1 MNFQQL
7 EYILAVHRHQH
18 FGTAAES
25 CHITQAT
32 LSAMIIKLED
42 EIGFQIF
49 DRSRKP
55 IRTTEQGIQVI
66 AKAREI
72 LTMQR
77 EIQQMKDNE
86 TNINGTIR
94 IGIIPTIAS
103 SLLPI
108 ILPEI
113 MKEYP
118 ELKLII
124 SEVTTEEIIN
134 NLEMDKIDLGILAT
148 PLNHQ
153 SIEEHILYYE
163 PMKVYG
169 LEKSDKDF
177 ITSAEVK
184 DKEIWLLEEGH
195 CFRNQAI
202 TICELQE
209 KKVDESK
216 LQLEANSFETL
227 INITDQFG
235 GLTLLPELYCHHL
248 SSKRKQLLNTFN
260 KPIPVREIS
269 IVSFRKVI
277 NPRTIETLGELIKQL
292 VIPKLTVS
300 EYENK
305 DLDIIGI

>member
-18 FGTAAES
+18 FGIAAES
-25 CHITQAT
+25 CHVTQAT

-42 EIGFQIF
+42 ELGISIF
-49 DRSRKP
+49 DRSHKP
-55 IRTTEQGIQVI
+55 IKTTAQGLDVI
-66 AKAREI
+66 EKARTI
-72 LTMQR
+72 LTLQ
-77 EIQQMKDNE
+77 KDLLQ
-86 TNINGTIR
+86 IKDYDSYMSGTIR

-113 MKEYP
+113 MAKFP
-118 ELKLII
+118 ELKLVI
-124 SEVTTEEIIN
+124 SEITTDEIIN
-134 NLEMDKIDLGILAT
+134 HLEMDKIDIGILAT
-148 PLNHQ
+148 PLHNE

-169 LEKSDKDF
+169 LENSKKDYV
-177 ITSAEVK
+177 TSSEVK
-184 DKEIWLLEEGH
+184 NKDIWLLEEGH

-209 KKVDESK
+209 KKVKESK

-235 GLTLLPELYCHHL
+235 GLTLLPELYCL
-248 SSKRKQLLNTFN
+248 QLPKKRSDRLKPFN
-260 KPIPVREIS
+260 KPIPVREVS
-269 IVSFRKVI
+269 IVTYRQVI
-277 NPRTIETLGELIKQL
+277 NSKTIETLAELIKQL
-292 VIPKLTVS
+292 VVPKLSVS
-300 EYENK
+300 KYQNK

>member
-7 EYILAVHRHQH
+7 EYIIAVHRHQH
-18 FGTAAES
+18 FGMAAES
-25 CHITQAT
+25 CHVTQAT

-42 EIGFQIF
+42 ELGITIF
-49 DRSRKP
+49 DRSHKP
-55 IRTTEQGIQVI
+55 IKTTAQGLEVI
-66 AKAREI
+66 EKARNI
-72 LTMQR
+72 LNVQKELLQLKENDSYMS
-77 EIQQMKDNE
+77 
-86 TNINGTIR
+86 GTIR

-113 MKEYP
+113 MSEFP
-118 ELKLII
+118 DLKLLITEI
-124 SEVTTEEIIN
+124 TTDEIIN
-134 NLEMDKIDLGILAT
+134 HLEMDKIDMGILAT
-148 PLNHQ
+148 PLYNE

-169 LEKSDKDF
+169 LDDASKDY
-177 ITSAEVK
+177 ITSSEVK

-209 KKVDESK
+209 KKVEESR

-235 GLTLLPELYCHHL
+235 GLTLLPELYCL
-248 SSKRKQLLNTFN
+248 QLPKKRSNRLKPFN
-260 KPIPVREIS
+260 KPIPVREVS
-269 IVSFRKVI
+269 IVTYRQVI
-277 NPRTIETLGELIKQL
+277 NSKTIEALSELITKL
-292 VIPKLTVS
+292 VTPKLSVAK
-300 EYENK
+300 YQNK